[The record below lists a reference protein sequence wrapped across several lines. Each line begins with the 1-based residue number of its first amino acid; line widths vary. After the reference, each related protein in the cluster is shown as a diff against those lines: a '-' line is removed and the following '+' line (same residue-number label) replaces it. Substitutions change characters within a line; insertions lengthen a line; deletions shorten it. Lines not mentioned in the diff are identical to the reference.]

1 MPKADS
7 SKQSSGGAQIDQVW
21 LDYKQGGGDALRNRL
36 VEHYLHLVTHAA
48 ERLRAKLPNV
58 VATDDLTSAGVF
70 GLMDAIEAFDPGRGI
85 KFATFS
91 AMRIRGAIMDELRSM
106 DWVPR
111 LVRSRERQLHQAAH
125 ELEGQL
131 GRPPREDELAAKL
144 NVASD
149 TLAGVTG
156 GHRAATMMSLSRK
169 TTDGGEE
176 GEETGGHLHAL
187 EDTKAPDPAREAQR
201 RFLQQMLTKGLSRA
215 ERLVVTL
222 YYYEEMTMREIG
234 QTLDLSES
242 RVSQMHTEILKRLRT
257 ATKDRKESE
266 LREAAAA

>member
-7 SKQSSGGAQIDQVW
+7 SSTSAKSSKVDIDQVW
-21 LDYKQGGGDALRNRL
+21 IQYKQHGGDALRNQL

-70 GLMDAIEAFDPGRGI
+70 GLMDAIEAFDPSRGI

-111 LVRSRERQLHQAAH
+111 LVRSRERQLHQASA

-131 GRPPREDELAAKL
+131 GRPPREDELATKL

-169 TTDGGEE
+169 VNEGGEE
-176 GEETGGHLHAL
+176 GDETGGQLHAI
-187 EDTKAPDPAREAQR
+187 EDT
-201 RFLQQMLTKGLSRA
+201 
-215 ERLVVTL
+215 
-222 YYYEEMTMREIG
+222 
-234 QTLDLSES
+234 
-242 RVSQMHTEILKRLRT
+242 
-257 ATKDRKESE
+257 
-266 LREAAAA
+266 

>member
-1 MPKADS
+1 MPKTDD
-7 SKQSSGGAQIDQVW
+7 GRIDRVW
-21 LDYKQGGGDALRNRL
+21 VEYKRTGTNELRNEL
-36 VEHYLHLVTHAA
+36 IEHYLPLVQHAA

-58 VATDDLTSAGVF
+58 VQADDLTSAGVL
-70 GLMDAIEAFDPGRGI
+70 GLMDAIEAFEPERGF

-91 AMRIRGAIMDELRSM
+91 ALRIRGAIMDELRAM

-125 ELEGQL
+125 ELEGTL

-144 NVASD
+144 NLAASTLSGVA
-149 TLAGVTG
+149 G
-156 GHRAATMMSLSRK
+156 GHRAATMMSLSRQRNDNGGG
-169 TTDGGEE
+169 DGDE
-176 GEETGGHLHAL
+176 GEQGQLHSIAD
-187 EDTKAPDPAREAQR
+187 ERAPDPAKEAQR
-201 RFLQQMLTKGLSRA
+201 RFLQQMLTRGLSRA

-257 ATKDRKESE
+257 VTKGRTAE
-266 LREAAAA
+266 LREAVAA